1 MIVSFDR
8 FLNNQLKLQKCSLT
22 AKLFIKIESEKLK
35 NYI

>member
-8 FLNNQLKLQKCSLT
+8 FSNNQLKLQKSSLFL
-22 AKLFIKIESEKLK
+22 KLFIKIESENLD

>member
-8 FLNNQLKLQKCSLT
+8 FLNNQLKLQKNCFFVT
-22 AKLFIKIESEKLK
+22 LFIKIESENLD